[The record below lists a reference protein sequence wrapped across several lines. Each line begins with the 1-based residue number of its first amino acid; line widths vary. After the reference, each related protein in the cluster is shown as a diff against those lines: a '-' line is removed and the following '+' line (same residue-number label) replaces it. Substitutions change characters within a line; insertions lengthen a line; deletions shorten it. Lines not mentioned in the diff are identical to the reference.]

1 MSQNNKK
8 NAQES
13 LGANVGKA
21 SGSKRKMTQNI
32 IEEKQQEEDV
42 YQFLEEDDDF
52 EEFEQT
58 NVDEEEAKRN
68 IDVDMAAGGDADKP
82 LWQQDWD
89 DEEVDED
96 FGAKL
101 RAQLAKWTGEASSE
115 IVKVKD

>member
-1 MSQNNKK
+1 MSGKK
-8 NAQES
+8 SAKES
-13 LGANVGKA
+13 LGVPNGKA
-21 SGSKRKMTQNI
+21 SASKRKNTHAI
-32 IEEKQQEEDV
+32 IEDKEKEEEV

-52 EEFEQT
+52 EEFDMI
-58 NVDEEEAKRN
+58 NIDEDQAAKN

-101 RAQLAKWTGEASSE
+101 RAQLAK
-115 IVKVKD
+115 